1 MLTEIINPPESDEEM
16 LASYVDKIRDEVKR
30 AADNWLHIAYYVYEL
45 NYFGYYKSHY
55 DSIVDCCLANFGF
68 KKSTTYNFINIVE
81 QFSVKQAFTLGNGM
95 VKCKPKAQYVGWVD
109 FFTAVKSWSYS
120 QLVAMLSL
128 SEKQREQVSPEMSA
142 REIKRLKTDSK
153 RLENES
159 VASDSVPADDL
170 VAPDDSKRLEKEAVV
185 SDSVPA
191 DVCASSDS
199 KRLEKENVVSDF
211 VSADDLVAP
220 DDSKRL
226 ENSSEADE
234 LRQSLENALDEICQV
249 NSRYDSKCR
258 ELQDMITARDV
269 ALHDLSEANN
279 QIKKLKADLKK
290 VRAELKALKVKS
302 T

>member
-81 QFSVKQAFTLGNGM
+81 QFSVKQVFTLGNGM

-185 SDSVPA
+185 SDSVPG
-191 DVCASSDS
+191 
-199 KRLEKENVVSDF
+199 
-211 VSADDLVAP
+211 DDLVVS

-258 ELQDMITARDV
+258 ELQDMISARDV
-269 ALHDLSEANN
+269 SLHDLSEANN

-290 VRAELKALKVKS
+290 VKAELKALKVKS

>member
-95 VKCKPKAQYVGWVD
+95 VKCKPKVQYVGWAD

-185 SDSVPA
+185 SDSVPG
-191 DVCASSDS
+191 
-199 KRLEKENVVSDF
+199 
-211 VSADDLVAP
+211 DDLVVS

-258 ELQDMITARDV
+258 ELQDMISARDV

-290 VRAELKALKVKS
+290 VKAELKALKVKS